1 MSFFDFTTDEGILS
15 KRFENIEKNV
25 KSKPNEVNAKLEANY
40 KEINAEERSLVI
52 EFPVLQWEVNYAGIL
67 HGGLICTM
75 LDHVSGMTATC
86 FLDKWTPTVS
96 MDTHF
101 LRKAE
106 VGDTLIGKG
115 WLDFFGNRAIQ
126 LHAQLV
132 SAKTGKVVA
141 TSSST
146 HVPI

>member
-1 MSFFDFTTDEGILS
+1 MSFFDFTTDEEILGR
-15 KRFENIEKNV
+15 RFKQIEKNV

-40 KEINAEERSLVI
+40 KEVNAEERSLVI
-52 EFPVLQWEVNYAGIL
+52 EFPVLDWEVNYAGIL
-67 HGGLICTM
+67 HGGVICTM

-106 VGDTLIGKG
+106 IGDTLIGKA
-115 WLDFFGNRAIQ
+115 WLGFFGERVIQ
-126 LHAQLV
+126 LNAQLV